1 MAQPDSMETIIAAF
15 NALGATMDRIVRQ
28 QEQQHASQAEPRV
41 TQGLSTAVPMQ
52 LGLIKQVKQ
61 QPHRAQRETHGT
73 SSNPAPQQ
81 TKPSTPRLQRL
92 TPEEKACKDLESNQP
107 KASTGETTAI
117 TPPPPRLRIT
127 KLAANSN
134 PGSHADLL
142 VFTGSYKGNSAR
154 VLIDGGATGSFI
166 DSAFC
171 TKYGIQTA
179 QKVSPDYISLADGHQ
194 QQSNAMIPNAR
205 FRLGTYK
212 GEQTLHDT
220 HLHGFDIILGK
231 PWLAEINPRIDWK
244 ANIMRFR
251 HAGRQHTLRPP
262 VKQPSTT
269 NTNGSP
275 LLISS
280 AQLRTAISN
289 KCPVFLVSI
298 TPADGNAETCHQ
310 VLDCSPIVQ
319 EYADVFPSDLPHG
332 LPPQRSVDHRIE
344 LQQAK
349 PPPARPIYNVSSSE
363 LAELKQQ
370 IGELLDKGF
379 IRPSTS
385 PYASGVLLVRK
396 KDGSFR
402 MCIDYRPLNRI
413 TIKNKYPLP
422 RLDTLLDRL
431 HGAKVFSKLDLRQG
445 YHQIRVAPEDIH
457 KTAFRTRYG
466 HFEFTV
472 LPFGLCNAPATF
484 QRLMNDVLHDLL
496 DDCVLVYLDD
506 ILIFSRTPQ
515 EHLAHLRRVL
525 DLLRKHKL
533 YAKLSKCE
541 FGMDQTSFL
550 GHIVSASG
558 IACDPAKVVAVE
570 SWPIPTTVHDVRSFL
585 GLANYYRRFVKD
597 FSTIAAP
604 LTALTRAD
612 GHDKQGVVAWA
623 GPLRTD
629 LLCEAHDVPTAGHLG
644 RDKTYL
650 RLSRLVYWPRMAAA
664 VHDYIRTCT
673 HCQRNKS
680 STTKPFGLLQPLPVP
695 QHLWEQVS
703 MDLITQLPVTS
714 AGHDAIVVFVDK
726 LTKMIH
732 TVPTTT
738 TVSAPELAQLF
749 FDSVFKYHG
758 LPKVIISDR
767 DPRFTSNF
775 WQQLFAKTG
784 THLNISTANHPQTDG
799 QTERANRTIED
810 MLRNYVSPH
819 HTDWDNHL
827 TAVEFAYNASV
838 QASTGYSPFM
848 LNSGQEPHTPLS
860 RAVSSAA
867 QPRATP
873 DTSESAPAF
882 LQRMATNIAAA
893 TQHLIKAQERQVK
906 YANAH
911 RQDHKF
917 STGDMVYLC
926 DSFFT
931 HIRPATQA
939 AGAARKF
946 TPRQHGPFKV
956 LEVVTPVALRLQLP
970 AEWKSVHPVVHVS
983 HVKLHHDGSA
993 RFPTRNPA
1001 PPPEPDIIDGEAY
1014 YHVEAFRNHRFQRDH
1029 HLPDHYRPAQP
1040 SPAQPSPAQPSP
1052 AQPSPAQPSPAQ
1064 PSPAQPSPAQP
1075 SPAQPSPAQPSPAQP
1090 SPAQPSPAQPSPAQ
1104 PSPAQPSPAQPSP
1117 AQPSPAQ
1124 PSPAQPSP
1132 AQPSPAQPSPAQP
1145 SPAQPSPAQPSP
1157 AQPSPA
1163 QPSPAQP
1170 SPAQPSPAQPSPA
1183 QPSPAQPS
1191 PAQPSPAQPSPAQPS
1206 PAQPSPAQPSPAQ
1219 PSPAQPSPAQPSPAQ
1234 PSPAQ
1239 PSPAQPSPA
1248 QPSPAQPSP
1257 AQPSL
1262 TKGLALQQAAAVALR
1277 AALAGALAEA
1287 AATSSSRTAVRSL
1300 GNCSVK
1306 SCTSTL
1312 LRVDLCVCRDMC
1324 SSSAG
1329 SSMKRPAPCFSSCSK
1344 DSTGALEMGHAKKYT
1359 SSGEY
1364 QPIVS
1369 GTPPNAHPAA
1379 QLAQAE
1385 QPEQFRSPAFA
1396 LVSTGNREAQQAL
1409 QGCQHCQSFKA
1420 AADYYS
1426 GLARARGLSTAVPM
1440 QLGLIKQVKQQ
1451 PHRAQR
1457 ETHGTSSNPAP
1468 QQTKPSTPRLQR
1480 LTPEE
1485 KACKDLESNQPKAST
1500 GETTAITPPPP
1511 RLRITKLAA
1520 NSNPG
1525 SHADLLVFTGSYKG
1539 NSARVLIDGGAT
1551 GSFIDSAFCTKYG
1564 IQTAQK
1570 VSPDYI
1576 SLADGHQQQSNAMI
1590 PNARFRLGTYKG
1602 EQTLHVTHLHGFDII
1617 LGKPWLAEI
1626 NPRIDWKANIMRF
1639 RHAGRRHTLRPP
1651 VKQPSTTNTN
1661 GSPLLISSAQ
1671 LRTAISNKCP
1681 VFLVSITPADGNAET
1696 CHQVLDCSPIVQEYA
1711 DVFPSDLPHGLPPQR
1726 SVDHRIELQ
1735 QAKPPPARP
1744 IHNVSSSE
1752 LAELK
1757 QQIGELL
1764 DKGFIRPSTSPYAS
1778 GVLLVRKKDG
1788 SFRMCI
1794 DYRPLNRITIK
1805 NKYPLPRLDTLL
1817 DRLHGAKV
1825 FSKLD
1830 LRQGYHQIRVA
1841 PEDIHKTAFRTRYGH
1856 FEFTVLPFGLCNAP
1870 ATFQRLMN
1878 DVLHDLLDDCVL
1890 VYLDDILIFSRTPQE
1905 HLAHLRRVLDLLRKH
1920 KLYAKLS
1927 KCEFGMDQTSFLGHI
1942 VSASGIACDPAKV
1955 VAVESWPIPT
1965 TVHDV
1970 RSFLGLANYY
1980 RRFVKDFS
1988 TIAAPLTALTR
1999 ADGHDKQGVVAWA
2012 GPLRTDLLCE
2022 AHDVPTAGHLGRDKT
2037 YLRLSRLVYW
2047 PRMAAAVHDYI
2058 RTCTHCQ
2065 RNKSSTTKPFGLLQ
2079 PLPVPQHRWEQVSMD
2094 LITQLPVTSAGHDAI
2109 VVFVDKLTKMIHT
2122 VPTTTTVS
2130 APELAQLFF
2139 DSVFKYHGLPKV
2151 IISDR
2156 DPRFTSNFWQQ
2167 LFAKTGTHLNISTA
2181 NHPQTDGQT
2190 ERANRTIE
2198 DMLRNYVSPH
2208 HTDWDNHLTAVEFAY
2223 NASVQAST
2231 GYSPFMLNSGQEPHT
2246 PLSLA
2251 VSSAAQPRATPDT
2264 SESAPAFLQRMATNI
2279 AAATQHLI
2287 KAQERQVKYANAHRQ
2302 DHKFSTGDMVYLCD
2316 SFFTHIRPA
2325 TQAAGAARKFTP
2337 RQHGPFKVLE
2347 VVTPVALRLQ
2357 LPAEW
2362 KSVHPVVH
2370 VSHVK
2375 LHHDGSARFPTR
2387 NPAPPPEPDIIDG
2400 EAHYH
2405 VEAFRNHRFQ
2415 RAQPSPAQPSPA
2427 QPSPAQPSPAQPSP
2441 AQPSPAQPSPA
2452 QPSPAQPSPA
2462 QPSPAQPSPA
2472 QPSPAQP
2479 SPAQPSP
2486 AQPSP
2491 AQPSPA
2497 QPSPAQ
2503 PSPAQPSP
2511 AQPSPAQPSPAQP
2524 SPAQPSPAQP
2534 SPAQPSPAQPSP
2546 AQPSPAQPSP
2556 AQPSPA
2562 QPSPAQPSPAQPSPA
2577 QPSPAQPSPAQP
2589 SPAQPSPAQPSPA
2602 QPSPAQPSPAQP
2614 SQPSP
2619 AQPSPAQPSPAQPSP
2634 AQPSPAQ
2641 PSPAQPSPAQP
2652 SPAQPSPAQPS
2663 PAQPSPAQ
2671 PSPAQPSPAQPS
2683 PAQPSPAQPS
2693 LTKGLALQVFSKLDL
2708 RQGYHQ
2714 IRVAPED
2721 IHKTAFRTRY
2731 GHFEFTVLPFGLCNA
2746 PATFQRLMNDVLHDL
2761 LDDCVLV
2768 YLDDILIFSRTP
2780 QEHLAHLRRVLDL
2793 LRKHKLYAK
2802 LSKCEFGM
2810 DQTSFL
2816 GHIVSAS
2823 GIACDPAKVVAVESW
2838 PIPTTVHDVRS
2849 FLGLANYYRRFVKD
2863 FSTIAAPLTALTRAD
2878 GHDKQGVVAWAGPL
2892 RTDLLCEAHDVP
2904 TAGHLGRDKTYLR
2917 LSRLVYWPRM
2927 AAAVHD
2933 YIRTCTHCQRNKS
2946 STTKPFGLLQPLPV
2960 PQHRWE
2966 QVSMDLITQLPVT
2979 SAGHD
2984 AIVVFVDKL
2993 TKMIHT
2999 VPTTTT
3005 VSAPE
3010 LAQLFFDSVFKYHG
3024 LPKVIISDRDP
3035 RFTSNFWQQLFAKTG
3050 THLNISTANHPQTDG
3065 QTERANRTIEDMLRN
3080 YVSPHHTDWD
3090 NHLTAVEFAYNA
3102 SVQASTGYS
3111 PFMLNSG
3118 QEPHTPLSLAVSSA
3132 AQPRATPDTSE
3143 SAPAFLQRMATNI
3156 AAATQH
3162 LIKAQERQ
3170 VKYANA
3176 HRQDHKFSTGDMVYL
3191 CDSFFTHI
3199 RPATQAAGAAR
3210 KFTPRQHG
3218 PFKVLEVVTPVAL
3231 RLQLP
3236 AEWKS
3241 VHPVVHVSHVK
3252 LHHDGSARFPTRNP
3266 APPPEPDIID
3276 GEAHYHVEAFRNH
3289 RFQRGKLQLQVKWLG
3304 HPEHEN
3310 SWVPLAQLQEDMT
3323 QNVLKKLLRAYAF
3336 RTKQPK
3342 GWMQPA

>member
-1 MAQPDSMETIIAAF
+1 
-15 NALGATMDRIVRQ
+15 
-28 QEQQHASQAEPRV
+28 
-41 TQGLSTAVPMQ
+41 
-52 LGLIKQVKQ
+52 
-61 QPHRAQRETHGT
+61 
-73 SSNPAPQQ
+73 
-81 TKPSTPRLQRL
+81 
-92 TPEEKACKDLESNQP
+92 KDLESNQP

-117 TPPPPRLRIT
+117 TSPPPRLRIT
-127 KLAANSN
+127 KLAANST

-179 QKVSPDYISLADGHQ
+179 QKVSPDYISQADGHQ

-212 GEQTLHDT
+212 GEQTLHVT
-220 HLHGFDIILGK
+220 HLHDFDIILGK

-262 VKQPSTT
+262 VRHPGTT
-269 NTNGSP
+269 NTSGSP

-280 AQLRTAISN
+280 AQLRTAISD

-332 LPPQRSVDHRIE
+332 LPPERSVDHRIE

-402 MCIDYRPLNRI
+402 MCIDYRPLNRL

-515 EHLAHLRRVL
+515 EHIAHLRRVL

-558 IACDPAKVVAVE
+558 IACDPAKVAAVE

-612 GHDKQGVVAWA
+612 GHDKQGVVAWGQA
-623 GPLRTD
+623 
-629 LLCEAHDVPTAGHLG
+629 
-644 RDKTYL
+644 
-650 RLSRLVYWPRMAAA
+650 
-664 VHDYIRTCT
+664 
-673 HCQRNKS
+673 Q
-680 STTKPFGLLQPLPVP
+680 Q
-695 QHLWEQVS
+695 
-703 MDLITQLPVTS
+703 S
-714 AGHDAIVVFVDK
+714 AFDALK
-726 LTKMIH
+726 QAL
-732 TVPTTT
+732 
-738 TVSAPELAQLF
+738 VSAPILIAPDPSQPYTLRCDASSIGIGAVLSQGTGSAERVVA
-749 FDSVFKYHG
+749 YH
-758 LPKVIISDR
+758 
-767 DPRFTSNF
+767 
-775 WQQLFAKTG
+775 
-784 THLNISTANHPQTDG
+784 
-799 QTERANRTIED
+799 
-810 MLRNYVSPH
+810 
-819 HTDWDNHL
+819 
-827 TAVEFAYNASV
+827 
-838 QASTGYSPFM
+838 
-848 LNSGQEPHTPLS
+848 S
-860 RAVSSAA
+860 RK
-867 QPRATP
+867 
-873 DTSESAPAF
+873 
-882 LQRMATNIAAA
+882 L
-893 TQHLIKAQERQVK
+893 
-906 YANAH
+906 
-911 RQDHKF
+911 
-917 STGDMVYLC
+917 
-926 DSFFT
+926 
-931 HIRPATQA
+931 
-939 AGAARKF
+939 
-946 TPRQHGPFKV
+946 
-956 LEVVTPVALRLQLP
+956 LP
-970 AEWKSVHPVVHVS
+970 AERNYPTHEQELLSLVEALKVWRHYLLGASFNLLTDNWATKHIQTQPRLDCRRQARWMEVLQEYDCIIDHIPGKQNIVADALSRRSDYQPLSV
-983 HVKLHHDGSA
+983 G
-993 RFPTRNPA
+993 RRTQRNPA
-1001 PPPEPDIIDGEAY
+1001 QMRSWEPHAAPSASAARGPRSSEPEPEPKNNLLGSQQEESRVPWDDQQDELFAELYAQTFAQVQGKTNGDKMGEMLSASVNENSARLGGRKMTAAQALNRAAY
-1014 YHVEAFRNHRFQRDH
+1014 AKAGCVAGV
-1029 HLPDHYRPAQP
+1029 QP
-1040 SPAQPSPAQPSP
+1040 SGASGLQPGGMQVPSGLQGVLPGGVLGVGLSPWAN
-1052 AQPSPAQPSPAQ
+1052 
-1064 PSPAQPSPAQP
+1064 
-1075 SPAQPSPAQPSPAQP
+1075 
-1090 SPAQPSPAQPSPAQ
+1090 
-1104 PSPAQPSPAQPSP
+1104 
-1117 AQPSPAQ
+1117 
-1124 PSPAQPSP
+1124 
-1132 AQPSPAQPSPAQP
+1132 
-1145 SPAQPSPAQPSP
+1145 
-1157 AQPSPA
+1157 
-1163 QPSPAQP
+1163 
-1170 SPAQPSPAQPSPA
+1170 
-1183 QPSPAQPS
+1183 
-1191 PAQPSPAQPSPAQPS
+1191 
-1206 PAQPSPAQPSPAQ
+1206 
-1219 PSPAQPSPAQPSPAQ
+1219 
-1234 PSPAQ
+1234 
-1239 PSPAQPSPA
+1239 
-1248 QPSPAQPSP
+1248 
-1257 AQPSL
+1257 
-1262 TKGLALQQAAAVALR
+1262 GAAVASTAVAGSPFAPITPHGTQAIVLLICLIMPEPRASATSLCYTPQPPPQPGVVRPFVKAGVGWIAELPLATAAGLR
-1277 AALAGALAEA
+1277 DGQALGNHLNDRALSIGNGVAGAPKKI
-1287 AATSSSRTAVRSL
+1287 VRQQEQQHASQGEPRVAQGL
-1300 GNCSVK
+1300 VKLTDVQPFDGKGSV
-1306 SCTSTL
+1306 STWL
-1312 LRVDLCVCRDMC
+1312 FHVEEVFKL
-1324 SSSAG
+1324 
-1329 SSMKRPAPCFSSCSK
+1329 
-1344 DSTGALEMGHAKKYT
+1344 
-1359 SSGEY
+1359 
-1364 QPIVS
+1364 
-1369 GTPPNAHPAA
+1369 TPG
-1379 QLAQAE
+1379 LTDE
-1385 QPEQFRSPAFA
+1385 QKI
-1396 LVSTGNREAQQAL
+1396 VSTGVRLTGLAASWYVSVRSAPSASFTWDL
-1409 QGCQHCQSFKA
+1409 FKA
-1420 AADYYS
+1420 ALKAAFVTQSDAAKARDQLHVARQKPNQTALS
-1426 GLARARGLSTAVPM
+1426 FATHLRSLFLHIPTITEDEQLDRFRRGLHPHLKAMVDIQSPTTFDQAVKIAVAHDTACRDAGLSTAVPM
-1440 QLGLIKQVKQQ
+1440 QLGLIK
-1451 PHRAQR
+1451 QR

-1468 QQTKPSTPRLQR
+1468 QQTKPATPRLQR

-1500 GETTAITPPPP
+1500 GETTAITSPPP

-1520 NSNPG
+1520 NSTPG

-1576 SLADGHQQQSNAMI
+1576 SQADGHQQQSNAMI

-1602 EQTLHVTHLHGFDII
+1602 EQTLHVTHLHDFDII

-1639 RHAGRRHTLRPP
+1639 RHAGRQHTLRPP
-1651 VKQPSTTNTN
+1651 VRHPGTTNTS

-1671 LRTAISNKCP
+1671 LRTAISDKCP

-1711 DVFPSDLPHGLPPQR
+1711 DVFPSDLPHGLPPER

-1744 IHNVSSSE
+1744 IYNVSSSE

-1794 DYRPLNRITIK
+1794 DYRPLNRLTIK

-1905 HLAHLRRVLDLLRKH
+1905 HIAHLRRVLDLLRKH

-1955 VAVESWPIPT
+1955 AAVESWPIPT

-1999 ADGHDKQGVVAWA
+1999 ADGHDKQGVVAWGQA
-2012 GPLRTDLLCE
+2012 QQSAFDALKQALVSAPILIAPDPSQPYTLRCDASSIGIGAVLSQGTGSAERVVAYHSRKLLPAERNYPTHEQELLSLVEALKVWRHYLLGASFNLLTDNWATKHIQTQPRLDCRRQARWMEVLQEYDCIIDHIPGKQNIV
-2022 AHDVPTAGHLGRDKT
+2022 ADA
-2037 YLRLSRLVYW
+2037 LSRRSDYQPLSVGRRTQRN
-2047 PRMAAAVHDYI
+2047 PAQVTETTISVDQSRLRNIRDAAATDPHHAHSLLLVVA
-2058 RTCTHCQ
+2058 
-2065 RNKSSTTKPFGLLQ
+2065 SSATSPDQLLQ
-2079 PLPVPQHRWEQVSMD
+2079 AVQVAVECHWGHIPQNSPAFQPRTQTTAMPNSVKTSDCEVKEEDCEIEEEDCGDDMSIGQFNLLPPIDIATARLAAARINGEDAEEDAVLRAFIKAPKFADLATRSKAAASTQAKDKSQLKTSYQMFEDVLDNGTYAWYRRSKDGGKCNVDSLRQRISSLARTVRGEHHRVKISENDIAPILPMSGHAAAAPPAYGGPPPTPGPSSWPMSGHAAAAPAAYEGPPPTPGPGSWPMSGHAAAAPAAYGGPPPTPGPGNWPMRGHAAAAPPAYGGPPPTPGPGSWPMSGHAAAAPAAYGGPPPTPGPGIWPCPLPVPQHRWEQVSMD

-2223 NASVQAST
+2223 NAS
-2231 GYSPFMLNSGQEPHT
+2231 
-2246 PLSLA
+2246 
-2251 VSSAAQPRATPDT
+2251 
-2264 SESAPAFLQRMATNI
+2264 RMATNI

-2302 DHKFSTGDMVYLCD
+2302 DHKFSTGDMVYFCD
-2316 SFFTHIRPA
+2316 
-2325 TQAAGAARKFTP
+2325 
-2337 RQHGPFKVLE
+2337 
-2347 VVTPVALRLQ
+2347 
-2357 LPAEW
+2357 
-2362 KSVHPVVH
+2362 
-2370 VSHVK
+2370 
-2375 LHHDGSARFPTR
+2375 
-2387 NPAPPPEPDIIDG
+2387 N
-2400 EAHYH
+2400 
-2405 VEAFRNHRFQ
+2405 
-2415 RAQPSPAQPSPA
+2415 
-2427 QPSPAQPSPAQPSP
+2427 
-2441 AQPSPAQPSPA
+2441 
-2452 QPSPAQPSPA
+2452 
-2462 QPSPAQPSPA
+2462 
-2472 QPSPAQP
+2472 
-2479 SPAQPSP
+2479 
-2486 AQPSP
+2486 
-2491 AQPSPA
+2491 
-2497 QPSPAQ
+2497 
-2503 PSPAQPSP
+2503 
-2511 AQPSPAQPSPAQP
+2511 
-2524 SPAQPSPAQP
+2524 
-2534 SPAQPSPAQPSP
+2534 
-2546 AQPSPAQPSP
+2546 
-2556 AQPSPA
+2556 
-2562 QPSPAQPSPAQPSPA
+2562 
-2577 QPSPAQPSPAQP
+2577 
-2589 SPAQPSPAQPSPA
+2589 
-2602 QPSPAQPSPAQP
+2602 
-2614 SQPSP
+2614 
-2619 AQPSPAQPSPAQPSP
+2619 
-2634 AQPSPAQ
+2634 
-2641 PSPAQPSPAQP
+2641 
-2652 SPAQPSPAQPS
+2652 
-2663 PAQPSPAQ
+2663 
-2671 PSPAQPSPAQPS
+2671 
-2683 PAQPSPAQPS
+2683 
-2693 LTKGLALQVFSKLDL
+2693 
-2708 RQGYHQ
+2708 
-2714 IRVAPED
+2714 
-2721 IHKTAFRTRY
+2721 
-2731 GHFEFTVLPFGLCNA
+2731 
-2746 PATFQRLMNDVLHDL
+2746 
-2761 LDDCVLV
+2761 
-2768 YLDDILIFSRTP
+2768 
-2780 QEHLAHLRRVLDL
+2780 
-2793 LRKHKLYAK
+2793 
-2802 LSKCEFGM
+2802 
-2810 DQTSFL
+2810 
-2816 GHIVSAS
+2816 
-2823 GIACDPAKVVAVESW
+2823 
-2838 PIPTTVHDVRS
+2838 
-2849 FLGLANYYRRFVKD
+2849 
-2863 FSTIAAPLTALTRAD
+2863 
-2878 GHDKQGVVAWAGPL
+2878 
-2892 RTDLLCEAHDVP
+2892 
-2904 TAGHLGRDKTYLR
+2904 
-2917 LSRLVYWPRM
+2917 
-2927 AAAVHD
+2927 
-2933 YIRTCTHCQRNKS
+2933 
-2946 STTKPFGLLQPLPV
+2946 
-2960 PQHRWE
+2960 
-2966 QVSMDLITQLPVT
+2966 
-2979 SAGHD
+2979 
-2984 AIVVFVDKL
+2984 
-2993 TKMIHT
+2993 
-2999 VPTTTT
+2999 
-3005 VSAPE
+3005 
-3010 LAQLFFDSVFKYHG
+3010 
-3024 LPKVIISDRDP
+3024 
-3035 RFTSNFWQQLFAKTG
+3035 
-3050 THLNISTANHPQTDG
+3050 
-3065 QTERANRTIEDMLRN
+3065 
-3080 YVSPHHTDWD
+3080 
-3090 NHLTAVEFAYNA
+3090 
-3102 SVQASTGYS
+3102 
-3111 PFMLNSG
+3111 
-3118 QEPHTPLSLAVSSA
+3118 
-3132 AQPRATPDTSE
+3132 
-3143 SAPAFLQRMATNI
+3143 
-3156 AAATQH
+3156 
-3162 LIKAQERQ
+3162 
-3170 VKYANA
+3170 
-3176 HRQDHKFSTGDMVYL
+3176 
-3191 CDSFFTHI
+3191 FFTHI

-3310 SWVPLAQLQEDMT
+3310 SWVPLAQLQEDLT

-3342 GWMQPA
+3342 EWMQPADIGLASALRIWYMEQRLSVAIWVAPDLMAAWIAASSALFMVLWSGRAMMVSDRRTHSNMTDKEPPGNSNAGSGVTTAPPVTTPLETAFDMMDKLIEAAQANPAMREKFKAVFNTPSGGSMAPEDGPGGGLGDALGEGIEEGEMDVPPGRYTGGDLEYIEELEQRQAQLTAENEAMRQTLSTINTQTAVLKDLAPFKDPTLSQAIDAARQAQRNIVMLATTTPSKGAVSNGQYTATEARRRSGYQNPPNGAKKPGQKSDSKPPSEPEESESEPEQRPPPAQPKGRRSQSARIAHKLKLYEYPVALRYEVANKQPVYCTHYVKAHLSIQQFSCFCNLTVMPELVHEYDILLGADWLTVQGALVDYVDKSLTLRTPKGRPVLLPSAINKDAQKGDICADAGYHLRTTSVQMLIKATSVQMPVIKSVQMLIKATSVQMSSPITPMLHKLPRPCLSPSAESFAKKWEHEVKHAQECMRVAQDRQERYENKRRRDVTFSVGDSVLLSTKNLRNAPGKARKFLPRQVRFKKRMEYLVKWTGYDDTYNTWEPEANLAGAPQILSRYKAVHNLP